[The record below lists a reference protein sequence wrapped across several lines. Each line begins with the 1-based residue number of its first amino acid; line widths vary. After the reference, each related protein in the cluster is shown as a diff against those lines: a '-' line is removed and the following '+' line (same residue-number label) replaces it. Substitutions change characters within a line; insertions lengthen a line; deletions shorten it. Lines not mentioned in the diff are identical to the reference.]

1 MKIARIFLKQT
12 NKRIDLAYDY
22 RVPEMMADQVVPG
35 IRVAVPF
42 ARGGRVVEG
51 FVIAVGDHSKYA
63 DKLRDVLQVIDH
75 EPVVDEVHRKLCL
88 WLVKIHDCLFYD
100 ALALFIQPVRVIRET
115 DEHGE
120 AIFRPYQKIETV
132 FRLTQAGQS
141 AKTHGKKMAQIL
153 ELLKLGPMSAP
164 ELNAAVPNASASRR
178 KLLANEWIEA
188 VDAEALSAPKSAV
201 HLPPIQCDNR
211 VFQLIVENLSSA
223 GDQPVFFY
231 QKDDDMRFETFLQ
244 AAVEKINLGQTVL
257 IIEPEINLLKKNAGR
272 FKSVFGELGAVYHS
286 GLKMTERYRIFH
298 QIQKGH
304 IRIVLGTR
312 TAIFLPFQN
321 IGLIGV
327 DEMGS
332 GQYISDSEPHY
343 QLPDVAAQLAKIS
356 GAQMLISD
364 PIPSV
369 TLRWRMAERQIV
381 KAAEP
386 SSFDPVG
393 IIDMK
398 REMQRGNLSIFSHLL
413 EEEIDH
419 ALDRGQRVVL
429 LHNRLGYQR
438 AVFCRDCG
446 ETVKCP
452 ICGRPMKTDHNRALI
467 CMTCGARRPFPKTC
481 PSCGST
487 HIKGMG
493 VGLDQ
498 VVEFV
503 QEKWP
508 DCRVLKIDG
517 AAVRQ
522 REFDECC
529 GEIRKA
535 DIVVGTRSLVRGFPF
550 GDVGC
555 AAVVLI
561 DQDID
566 GNAYNAAEQAYRLYR
581 LFFERTQA
589 SSRYIQTYNTT
600 HPVVEALHQSQ
611 DDRFYEAELKYRK
624 SMDYPP
630 FGHLF
635 YFEIFGED
643 QAQVKADSI
652 SLYRALQARFQQW
665 VVYRP
670 VFGGVRREKHQ
681 TEYQIVLKAPKIPPV
696 SNGIRRMIWD
706 GEFERLASK
715 ITVVIDPILD

>member
-12 NKRIDLAYDY
+12 NKRIDHAYDY
-22 RVPEMMADQVVPG
+22 RVPETMADQVVPG
-35 IRVAVPF
+35 VRVAVPF

-63 DKLRDVLQVIDH
+63 NKLRDVLQVIDH

-120 AIFRPYQKIETV
+120 AIFRPYRKTETV
-132 FRLTQAGQS
+132 FRLTRVGQS
-141 AKTHGKKMAQIL
+141 AKTRGKKMARIL
-153 ELLKLGPMSAP
+153 ELLKSGPMSAP

-211 VFQLIVENLSSA
+211 VFQSIVENLSSA

-231 QKDDDMRFETFLQ
+231 QKDDDMRFKTFLQ
-244 AAVEKINLGQTVL
+244 AAVEKINLGQAVL

-272 FKSVFGELGAVYHS
+272 FKSVFGEFGAVYHS
-286 GLKMTERYRIFH
+286 GLKITERYRIFH

-381 KAAEP
+381 KAVEP
-386 SSFDPVG
+386 SNFDPVG

-398 REMQRGNLSIFSHLL
+398 REMQRGNLTIFSHLL
-413 EEEIDH
+413 EEEIDR
-419 ALDRGQRVVL
+419 ALDRGQRAVL

-452 ICGRPMKTDHNRALI
+452 ICGRPMKTDHNRTLI
-467 CMTCGARRPFPKTC
+467 CMTCGERRPFPKTC

-522 REFDECC
+522 REFD
-529 GEIRKA
+529 
-535 DIVVGTRSLVRGFPF
+535 LVLL
-550 GDVGC
+550 DVN
-555 AAVVLI
+555 LP
-561 DQDID
+561 D
-566 GNAYNAAEQAYRLYR
+566 GNGFELCRLIKPQHPDTIIIFLTANDQESDQIRGY
-581 LFFERTQA
+581 EVGA
-589 SSRYIQTYNTT
+589 VDYIT
-600 HPVVEALHQSQ
+600 
-611 DDRFYEAELKYRK
+611 K
-624 SMDYPP
+624 P
-630 FGHLF
+630 FV
-635 YFEIFGED
+635 I
-643 QAQVKADSI
+643 
-652 SLYRALQARFQQW
+652 RALQRKIKAMFAMLEHHKPAKDIYDDGRLFLDFSEQTASLNGKPLTLSPMEYKMLNLFRKNPRQ
-665 VVYRP
+665 VLTR
-670 VFGGVRREKHQ
+670 GQLLEKLWDIDEKYVDEH
-681 TEYQIVLKAPKIPPV
+681 TLTTSI
-696 SNGIRRMIWD
+696 SRIR
-706 GEFERLASK
+706 SK
-715 ITVVIDPILD
+715 IESDGGAPYIKTVYGMGYQWTGGEAK